1 MSSIAVQI
9 TNFMLEWDLK
19 PGLLASAWNP
29 LLESV
34 KDLIDN
40 TGLSA
45 ENVYFTLMGVTGSI
59 RLAFALL

>member
-1 MSSIAVQI
+1 MSSIAVQM
-9 TNFMLEWDLK
+9 THFMLEWDLK

-29 LLESV
+29 LLGSV

-45 ENVYFTLMGVTGSI
+45 EN
-59 RLAFALL
+59 